1 MEEALVAVLLYT
13 GMRRGE
19 VSSLLWAAI
28 GEEWIQFEAT
38 KSRRER
44 QIPLHPQAALSL
56 RKWRGHCNGSVY
68 VFASTRN
75 PNRPMSEGHLNQIVR
90 DVGELAGVHLHPH
103 LCRHTCAENQGSPA
117 LTGSPARGGAPDESR
132 GVSSR
137 QPVVPHRSSAHVR

>member
-44 QIPLHPQAALSL
+44 H
-56 RKWRGHCNGSVY
+56 
-68 VFASTRN
+68 
-75 PNRPMSEGHLNQIVR
+75 
-90 DVGELAGVHLHPH
+90 
-103 LCRHTCAENQGSPA
+103 
-117 LTGSPARGGAPDESR
+117 SR
-132 GVSSR
+132 GDPTAV
-137 QPVVPHRSSAHVR
+137 